1 MVHVNNIYERLPP
14 TGRTEAFEALLHSG
28 TLRLERI
35 VSKGHATPAGEWYDQ
50 ESDEWVLLLAGSAGL
65 LVEGEGKAI
74 VLRPGDYLLLPAHCR
89 HRVEWTDPAT
99 ETVWLALHYRA
110 LE

>member
-1 MVHVNNIYERLPP
+1 MRVANIYEGLAAGMAEE
-14 TGRTEAFEALLHSG
+14 TFEAILRQG
-28 TLRLERI
+28 ELRLERI

-65 LVEGEGKAI
+65 LVEGEGKTI
-74 VLRPGDYLLLPAHCR
+74 VLGPGDHLLLPAHCR

-110 LE
+110 QE